1 MARTIQLPLGGKQR
15 DFRLDLG
22 GLEELQS
29 ACDAGPATIFA
40 RLMAVQPQ
48 AANTKRPN
56 PDNYDLGAA
65 DPDFLADFNSYS
77 LLRGIGGDWRIA
89 DVRETIRLGLIG
101 GGTTPSDAFIQVSAY
116 VDDVEKF
123 PLTDNVGLAAAILHH
138 ALTAPKGEEVGKLE
152 TGKVQTAT
160 V

>member
-1 MARTIQLPLGGKQR
+1 MAQTIQLPLGGKLR

-56 PDNYDLGAA
+56 PDNYGSGVE
-65 DPDFLADFNSYS
+65 DPDFVADFNTYA

-101 GGTTPSDAFIQVSAY
+101 GGMTPGDAFVNVSVY
-116 VDDVEKF
+116 VDNVEKF
-123 PLTDNVGLAAAILHH
+123 PLTENVGLAAAILHH

-152 TGKVQTAT
+152 TGKVQTST